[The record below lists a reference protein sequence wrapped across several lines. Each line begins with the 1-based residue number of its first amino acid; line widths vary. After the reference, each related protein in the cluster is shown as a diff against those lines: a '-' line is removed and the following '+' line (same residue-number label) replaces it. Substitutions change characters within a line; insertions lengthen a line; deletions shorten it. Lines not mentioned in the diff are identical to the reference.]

1 MATVSG
7 KKRKIEDIDLDAAL
21 KEYFG
26 FNSFKGDQ
34 KEIIRNVLSGN
45 DTFVIMPTGGGKSLC
60 YQLPAVVS
68 EGTAIVVSPLI
79 ALMKNQV
86 DAMRYNSGKNCVAH
100 FLNSTLNRQQTK
112 EVKDDLVAKNT
123 KLLYIAPETL
133 SKPET
138 IDFLKRL
145 PISFF
150 AIDEAHCISEWGH
163 DFRPEYRRLREA
175 INAIN
180 KKVAILTLT
189 ASATPKV
196 QHDIIAN
203 LGMENAK
210 VFISSFNR
218 PNLYYEVRPKPSD
231 AMTLNKEII
240 RFIKEN
246 PGKSGI
252 IYCLTRKKVE
262 ELSEL
267 LRVNNIRSLPY
278 HAGLDTKTRNENQ
291 DKFLL
296 EEIEVIV
303 ATIAFGMGIDKP
315 DVRFVIHYDIPKS
328 LEGYYQETGRAG
340 RDGGEGK
347 CIAYYSDHDV
357 EKLYKFFTDKTPEE
371 QEQAN
376 QLIQEMVSYAESSA
390 CRRINILKYFGENY
404 NVENCGNCDNC
415 LHPKERVEA
424 EEDMVY
430 ALKTIVATRQMF
442 KTKIIVD
449 VMMGRTN
456 GQTKT
461 YMHHKLD
468 VFGKGKDKD
477 ELYWKAVIRQAI
489 FEGFVT
495 KEIEQFGVLK
505 MTPEGLKFVIHS
517 HPVYVSRDHDYSE
530 ESTNDIISMSGT
542 AATSASGDD
551 KLLAQLKLMR
561 KEIADKSNPP
571 VPPYFVFEDRSL
583 DDMTIHYPITIEEL
597 GDIIGVGLSKAEKYG
612 QPFVDL
618 IKAYVDENGIER
630 PQDFKIRSIGRGS
643 LKISIIKAL
652 DRKVPFEDIMDQQKI
667 DMDELLTN
675 MESIVSSGTKLSNM
689 DYYIQTYVDEDTY
702 EDLLDYFLNSQSS
715 SLKDALEDF
724 ADDEDYTSD
733 DIRLVRLKIL
743 SDYAH

>member
-7 KKRKIEDIDLDAAL
+7 KKKRVEDIDLDAAL

-26 FNSFKGDQ
+26 FDSFKGDQ
-34 KEIIRNVLSGN
+34 KEIIRNVLMGN

-60 YQLPAVVS
+60 YQLPAVIS

-112 EVKDDLVAKNT
+112 DVKDDLVAKNT

-138 IDFLKRL
+138 IDFLKKL

-196 QHDIIAN
+196 QQDIIVN

-246 PGKSGI
+246 PNKSGI

-262 ELSEL
+262 EISEL

-291 DKFLL
+291 DKFLM
-296 EEIEVIV
+296 EEVEVIV

-347 CIAYYSDHDV
+347 CIAFYSDHDV
-357 EKLYKFFTDKTPEE
+357 EKLYKFFSDKTPTE

-390 CRRINILKYFGENY
+390 CRRVNILKYFGEDY

-415 LHPKERVEA
+415 LHPKERIEA

-442 KTKIIVD
+442 KAKVIID
-449 VMMGRTN
+449 VMMGHTN
-456 GQTKT
+456 SHTKT
-461 YMHHKLD
+461 HMHHKLE

-505 MTPEGLKFVIHS
+505 MTPAGLKFVIHS

-530 ESTNDIISMSGT
+530 VSTDDVINMAGT
-542 AATSASGDD
+542 GATSASGDD
-551 KLLAQLKLMR
+551 RLLPQLKRLR
-561 KEIADKSNPP
+561 KEIAERSNPP
-571 VPPYFVFEDRSL
+571 VPPYVVFEDPSL
-583 DDMTIHYPITIEEL
+583 EDMTIHYPITIEEMS
-597 GDIIGVGLSKAEKYG
+597 GIIGVGLAKAERYG
-612 QPFVDL
+612 QPFIDL
-618 IKAYVDENGIER
+618 IKAYVEENGIER
-630 PQDFKIRSIGRGS
+630 PQDFKIRSVGKTS
-643 LKISIIKAL
+643 VKTSVLKAL
-652 DRKVPFEDIMDQQKI
+652 DRKVPFEDIMSTQKI

-675 MESIVSSGTKLSNM
+675 MESIVKSGIKLSNM
-689 DYYIQTYVDEDTY
+689 DYYIQTYVDEDVCD
-702 EDLLDYFLNSQSS
+702 DLLDYFLNSESDS
-715 SLKDALEDF
+715 IDDAVEEF
-724 ADDEDYTSD
+724 SDDDDITED
-733 DIRLVRLKIL
+733 DIRLVRLKFL
-743 SDYAH
+743 TDYGH